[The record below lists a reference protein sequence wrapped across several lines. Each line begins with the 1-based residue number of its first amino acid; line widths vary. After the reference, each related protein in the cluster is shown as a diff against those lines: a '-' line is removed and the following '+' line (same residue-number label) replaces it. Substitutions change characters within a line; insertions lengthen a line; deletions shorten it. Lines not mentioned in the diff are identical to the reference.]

1 MTRWPLTV
9 RGTGAALLSLLCF
22 VLAHE
27 FRITELIYVGVLLGA
42 VVIASIATLHL
53 VRRTETVVRSFSP
66 GVAAVG
72 SDVDVRARV
81 DIRSPLP
88 IAQGRWSD
96 TLPRGITGGA
106 TGDFPAVASG
116 MRTKRNGVEISYTV
130 RADRRGVR
138 RFGPLTITSTD
149 PFGFARRRHAVGG
162 TVTLTVAPVIVD
174 LGSLADLPGEAG
186 GSMHTATHQLGQGT
200 DNLVPRHYTPG
211 DSMRRIHW
219 RASAHRDEL
228 MVRQEEQETAPEA
241 TVVFDRAVRRWDASA
256 ARAPGT
262 DPGFEA
268 AVSATVSAVAR
279 FVAEGYRVTVLEVDG
294 TELCAPIDSGD
305 TTGAPHLAM
314 SLATIVTHGQA
325 SLDAVVRLFAGT
337 MTGPLVLVTGIL
349 DETDAALLA
358 PLAPHSSLPILLAV
372 APQGAAL
379 ARAADSGWR
388 AVGIGPDEDLTQAW
402 RFAVDRGTSRVGA

>member
-27 FRITELIYVGVLLGA
+27 FRLTELIYVGVLLAA
-42 VVIASIATLHL
+42 VVIASVATLHL
-53 VRRTETVVRSFSP
+53 VRRTETVSRSFSP
-66 GVAAVG
+66 DIVAVG

-81 DIRSPLP
+81 AIRSPLP
-88 IAQGRWSD
+88 IAQGRWTD
-96 TLPRGITGGA
+96 TLPRGISGDA

-116 MRTKRNGVEISYTV
+116 MRTERNGVEITYQV
-130 RADRRGVR
+130 RAERRGVR

-162 TVTLTVAPVIVD
+162 TVALTVAPVIVD
-174 LGSLADLPGEAG
+174 LGALADLPGEAG
-186 GSMHTATHQLGQGT
+186 GSMHTATHQLGQGA

-241 TVVFDRAVRRWDASA
+241 TVIFDRAVRRWDQSA
-256 ARAPGT
+256 ARAPGA

-268 AVSATVSAVAR
+268 AVSAAVSAVAR
-279 FVAEGYRVTVLEVDG
+279 FVAEGYRVSVLEVDG
-294 TELCAPIDSGD
+294 AELCAPIDSGD
-305 TTGAPHLAM
+305 MAGALHLAM

-325 SLDAVVRLFAGT
+325 SLDATVRLFAGT
-337 MTGPLVLVTGIL
+337 MTGPLVVVTGIL
-349 DETDAALLA
+349 DEADAALLG
-358 PLAPHSSLPILLAV
+358 PLAHHSSLPILLAV
-372 APQGAAL
+372 APHGTAL
-379 ARAADSGWR
+379 ARASDAGWR
-388 AVGIGPDEDLTQAW
+388 AAGIGPDDDLTQAW
-402 RFAVDRGTSRVGA
+402 RSVVDRGTSRVGG

>member
-27 FRITELIYVGVLLGA
+27 FRLTELIYVGVLLAA
-42 VVIASIATLHL
+42 VVIASVATLHL
-53 VRRTETVVRSFSP
+53 VRRTETVSRSFSP
-66 GVAAVG
+66 DIVAVG

-81 DIRSPLP
+81 AIRSPLP
-88 IAQGRWSD
+88 IAQGRWTD
-96 TLPRGITGGA
+96 TLPRGISGDA

-116 MRTKRNGVEISYTV
+116 MRTERNGVEITYQV
-130 RADRRGVR
+130 RAERRGVR

-162 TVTLTVAPVIVD
+162 TVALTVAPVIVD
-174 LGSLADLPGEAG
+174 LGALADLPGEAG
-186 GSMHTATHQLGQGT
+186 GSMHTATHQLGQGA

-241 TVVFDRAVRRWDASA
+241 TVIFDRAVRRWDQSA
-256 ARAPGT
+256 ARAPGA

-268 AVSATVSAVAR
+268 AVSAAVSAVAR
-279 FVAEGYRVTVLEVDG
+279 FVAEGYRVSVLEVDG
-294 TELCAPIDSGD
+294 AELCAPIDSGD
-305 TTGAPHLAM
+305 MAGALHLAI

-325 SLDAVVRLFAGT
+325 SLDATVRLFAGT
-337 MTGPLVLVTGIL
+337 MTGPLVVVTGIL
-349 DETDAALLA
+349 DEADAALLG
-358 PLAPHSSLPILLAV
+358 PLAHHSSLPILLAV
-372 APQGAAL
+372 APHGTAL
-379 ARAADSGWR
+379 ARASDAGWR
-388 AVGIGPDEDLTQAW
+388 AAGIGPDDDLTQAW
-402 RFAVDRGTSRVGA
+402 RSVVDRGTSRVGG

>member
-1 MTRWPLTV
+1 MTRGPLTV

-27 FRITELIYVGVLLGA
+27 FRLTELIYVGVLLAA
-42 VVIASIATLHL
+42 VVIASVATLHL
-53 VRRTETVVRSFSP
+53 VRRTETVSRSFSP
-66 GVAAVG
+66 DIVAVG

-81 DIRSPLP
+81 AIRSPLP
-88 IAQGRWSD
+88 IAQGRWTD
-96 TLPRGITGGA
+96 TLPRGISGDA

-116 MRTKRNGVEISYTV
+116 MRTERNGVEITYQV
-130 RADRRGVR
+130 RAERRGVR

-162 TVTLTVAPVIVD
+162 TVALTVAPVIVD
-174 LGSLADLPGEAG
+174 LGALADLPGEAG
-186 GSMHTATHQLGQGT
+186 GSMHTATHQLGQGA

-241 TVVFDRAVRRWDASA
+241 TVIFDRAVRRWDQSA
-256 ARAPGT
+256 ARAPGA

-268 AVSATVSAVAR
+268 AVSAAVSAVAR
-279 FVAEGYRVTVLEVDG
+279 FVAEGYRVSVLEVDG
-294 TELCAPIDSGD
+294 AELCAPIDSGD
-305 TTGAPHLAM
+305 MAGALHLAM

-325 SLDAVVRLFAGT
+325 SLDATVRLFAGT
-337 MTGPLVLVTGIL
+337 MTGPLVVVTGIL
-349 DETDAALLA
+349 DEADAALLG
-358 PLAPHSSLPILLAV
+358 PLAHHSSLPILLAV
-372 APQGAAL
+372 APHSTAL
-379 ARAADSGWR
+379 ARASDAGWR
-388 AVGIGPDEDLTQAW
+388 AAGIGPDDDLTQAW
-402 RFAVDRGTSRVGA
+402 RSVVDRGTSRVGG

>member
-27 FRITELIYVGVLLGA
+27 FRLTELIYVGVLLAA
-42 VVIASIATLHL
+42 VVIASVATLHL
-53 VRRTETVVRSFSP
+53 VRRTETVSRSFSP
-66 GVAAVG
+66 DIVAVG

-81 DIRSPLP
+81 AIRSPLP
-88 IAQGRWSD
+88 IAQGRWTD
-96 TLPRGITGGA
+96 TLPRGISGDA

-116 MRTKRNGVEISYTV
+116 MRTERNGVEITYQV
-130 RADRRGVR
+130 RAERRGVR

-162 TVTLTVAPVIVD
+162 TVALTVAPVIVD
-174 LGSLADLPGEAG
+174 LGALADPPGEAG
-186 GSMHTATHQLGQGT
+186 GSMHTATHQLGQGA

-241 TVVFDRAVRRWDASA
+241 TVIFDRAVRRWDQSA
-256 ARAPGT
+256 ARAPGA

-268 AVSATVSAVAR
+268 AVSAAVSAVAR
-279 FVAEGYRVTVLEVDG
+279 FVAEGYRVSVLEVDG
-294 TELCAPIDSGD
+294 AELCAPIDSGD
-305 TTGAPHLAM
+305 MAGALHLAM

-325 SLDAVVRLFAGT
+325 SLDATVRLFAGT
-337 MTGPLVLVTGIL
+337 MTGPLVVVTGIL
-349 DETDAALLA
+349 DEADAALLG
-358 PLAPHSSLPILLAV
+358 PLAHHSSLPILLAV
-372 APQGAAL
+372 APHGTAL
-379 ARAADSGWR
+379 ARASDAGWR
-388 AVGIGPDEDLTQAW
+388 AAGIGPDDDLTQAW
-402 RFAVDRGTSRVGA
+402 RSVVDRGTSRVGG